1 MLRTAGL
8 ILATAAAYYISG
20 RLGLLLAIPPGYATA
35 VWPASGVA
43 LAAVIL
49 AGARVLP
56 GVFLGSF
63 LINIGTGLD
72 ISNVATVLTA
82 LPLPAAIAAGAAAQ
96 ALLGAWL
103 IRRLVGYTNLLAQ
116 EQEVVRILLL
126 GGPLACMLNATVGV
140 GGLWLAGKASSEALP
155 FNWFTWW
162 VGDSIG
168 VLVFTPLVLVWAIR
182 PYRQWLRQQLYV
194 TVPLL
199 MLFCV
204 VVAVFIFISQREQL
218 RIETEFKVAAH
229 DIGRNL
235 REDLNNTLAVLSS
248 LEGFYASSEQV
259 KPYEFEIF
267 ATRLLDYLPDAKGLS
282 WNPVLEGRAARS
294 ARVRV
299 VELDRDGRR
308 VPARPRDR
316 YVPVQYIVPAAGN
329 EEVLGFDM
337 LSEPVRR
344 AAVERARDTG
354 HAAATGRVVLIQD
367 AATDGILVFMP
378 VYRQG
383 IRPHTLESR
392 RQYIQG
398 FAVAVFRLSGLLQ
411 QAAGQAR
418 SKSIS
423 LQLYDQTAG
432 ESSPIYTL
440 SAGDQVDLAGSLQDS
455 QRFEFAGKPWRLD
468 LQLPAQTLVAR
479 RSWASWF
486 VLAGGLLLTSLMGVL
501 MLLSVGRTA
510 SVEALVKAR
519 TRELKL
525 LNTDLTLEVSL
536 RRRLENEAGVRA
548 GELAAANVELQRTGA
563 ALRHTGAQLAESNRE
578 LEQFAYIASHDL
590 QAPLRTVASFSQL
603 LEQRHGHLLQG
614 EAKEFFGFITS
625 GIRHMRTLIGDLLQL
640 SQVEARRLELKA
652 VDAGDIVKQSCELLS
667 ADIHAAGAKIHAGA
681 LPKMVADPR
690 MLTQLFQ
697 NLLGNAIKFQKRGVM
712 PEVWITAE
720 EEGEFWRFSV
730 RDNGIGIEPR
740 FLEHIFQMFKRLHTP
755 DEYSGTGIGLAICKK
770 VVQVHGGE
778 IWAESVAGQGSTFH
792 FTLSQRL
799 SVAEVPAA
807 ADSTQAEI

>member
-8 ILATAAAYYISG
+8 ILAAAAAYYISG

-35 VWPASGVA
+35 IWPASGIA

-72 ISNVATVLTA
+72 TSNVATVLTA

-103 IRRLVGYTNLLAQ
+103 IRRMVGYTNLLAQ

-126 GGPLACMLNATVGV
+126 GGPLACLLNATVGV
-140 GGLWLAGKASSEALP
+140 GGLWLAGKVPSGALP
-155 FNWFTWW
+155 FSWFTWW

-199 MLFCV
+199 LLFCV

-218 RIETEFKVAAH
+218 RIETEFKVAGH

-235 REDLNNTLAVLSS
+235 REDLNNTLGVLGS
-248 LEGFYASSEQV
+248 LEAFYAGSAQV
-259 KPYEFEIF
+259 KPYEFETF
-267 ATRLLDYLPDAKGLS
+267 ATRLLEYLPGALGLS
-282 WNPVLEGRAARS
+282 WNPVVEGRAARA

-308 VPARPRDR
+308 VPAGPRDW

-329 EEVLGFDM
+329 EEALGFDM

-354 HAAATGRVVLIQD
+354 HAAATGRIALVQD

-378 VYRQG
+378 VYRDG
-383 IRPHTLESR
+383 FRPQTLESR
-392 RQYIQG
+392 RQHIQG
-398 FAVAVFRLSGLLQ
+398 FAAAVFRLSGLMR
-411 QAAGQAR
+411 QAAAQAR
-418 SKSIS
+418 SKGIS

-432 ESSPIYTL
+432 ESSPVYTL
-440 SAGDQVDLAGSLQDS
+440 SASDPVDLAGSLQDS

-468 LQLPAQTLVAR
+468 LQLPAQTLMAR

-519 TRELKL
+519 TRELKQ
-525 LNTDLTLEVSL
+525 LNTDLGLEVSL

-548 GELAAANVELQRTGA
+548 GELAAANVDLQRTGA
-563 ALRHTGAQLAESNRE
+563 ALRHTATQLAESNRE

-603 LEQRHGHLLQG
+603 LERRHGHLLQG

-625 GIRHMRTLIGDLLQL
+625 GIRHMHTLIGDLLRL
-640 SQVEARRLELKA
+640 SQVEARRLEPKA
-652 VDAGDIVKQSCELLS
+652 VDAGDIVKQSCELLA
-667 ADIHAAGAKIHAGA
+667 ADINAAGAKIHAGA
-681 LPKMVADPR
+681 LPQLVADPR

-697 NLLGNAIKFQKRGVM
+697 NLLGNAIKFQKPGVM
-712 PEVWITAE
+712 PEVWITAVVE
-720 EEGEFWRFSV
+720 DEFWRFSV

-755 DEYSGTGIGLAICKK
+755 DEYAGTGIGLAICKK

-778 IWAESVAGQGSTFH
+778 IWAESVAGQGTTMH
-792 FTLSQRL
+792 FTLARESGYGE
-799 SVAEVPAA
+799 AGTTA
-807 ADSTQAEI
+807 